1 MNEDIK
7 RLEQKMEE
15 IEGMVQKLSEKQN
28 SQFTD
33 LMTEIRKVAETVKDD
48 SEEYEE
54 GAFDDLYDEAEL
66 VVVEEGKAS
75 TSFLQRKLGIGY
87 SRASSLIDAL
97 EEGGIIGQSN
107 GATSRKIL
115 KKSTNAKA
123 RIETSDDDL
132 YEEAK
137 KITLEAGKVSTSY
150 LQRKLGTGYA
160 RSARLMDM
168 LEEQGVIE
176 AGSGAIPRKV
186 LKTPSD
192 KNNK

>member
-1 MNEDIK
+1 DIK
-7 RLEQKMEE
+7 RLEQKIEE
-15 IEGMVQKLSEKQN
+15 IKGMVQKLSEKEN

-33 LMTEIRKVAETVKDD
+33 IMTEIRKVAETIKED
-48 SEEYEE
+48 SEEYDD
-54 GAFDDLYDEAEL
+54 GAYDDLYDEAEQ

-97 EEGGIIGQSN
+97 EEGGVIGPN
-107 GATSRKIL
+107 RGATPREIL
-115 KKSTNAKA
+115 KKSTDAKT

-137 KITLEAGKVSTSY
+137 KITIEAGKVSTSY

-160 RSARLMDM
+160 RSARLIDM

-176 AGSGAIPRKV
+176 AGSGAKPRKV
-186 LKTPSD
+186 LKNPSD
-192 KNNK
+192 KGE

>member
-7 RLEQKMEE
+7 RLEEKMEE
-15 IEGMVQKLSEKQN
+15 MFQKISARQN

-33 LMTEIRKVAETVKDD
+33 LVNEIRKVGDIVERNSED
-48 SEEYEE
+48 SYEE
-54 GAFDDLYDEAEL
+54 GVFDDLYDEAEQ

-75 TSFLQRKLGIGY
+75 SSYLQRKLGIGY
-87 SRASSLIDAL
+87 SRAVALIDAL
-97 EEGGIIGQSN
+97 EKEGVIGPSD
-107 GATSRKIL
+107 GAKPREIL
-115 KKSTNAKA
+115 KKSTDAKV
-123 RIETSDDDL
+123 RIEADDDEL

-137 KITLEAGKVSTSY
+137 KITLEVGKVSTSY

-176 AGSGAIPRKV
+176 SGNGAGTRKV
-186 LKTPSD
+186 II
-192 KNNK
+192 N